1 MPALSGIYERHF
13 HQQLP
18 TYCYLIVNANKLTV
32 SGILF
37 DLDGTLVNSAPDI
50 GNAANNALEILGIER
65 ASKKQIESWIGNGI
79 PKLVKRALTKDFNGE
94 PDPALFAKA
103 LPIFM
108 QNYERDVCV
117 DSYLYEGVA
126 DTLKTL
132 YEQGHTLGCVTNK
145 AASCTLPL
153 LAQLEVDQYFTS
165 IVSGDTCQ
173 HKKPHPEPILF
184 GLEEMQLSPAQCAL
198 VGDSAHDLHAAA
210 AAGLP
215 AIAVNYGYSQGV
227 DLSTE
232 SPFALVDHFADIVK
246 YFEYVAA

>member
-1 MPALSGIYERHF
+1 MNPE
-13 HQQLP
+13 
-18 TYCYLIVNANKLTV
+18 KLRV

-50 GNAANNALEILGIER
+50 GNAANLSLEMLGIEP
-65 ASKKQIESWIGNGI
+65 ASKQQVESWIGNGI

-94 PDPALFAKA
+94 PDPALFDKA

-108 QNYERDVCV
+108 QNYEQNVCV
-117 DSYLYEGVA
+117 DSYLYEGVV
-126 DTLKTL
+126 DTLKSL
-132 YEQGHTLGCVTNK
+132 HDQGYILGCVTNK

-153 LAQLEVDQYFTS
+153 LAQLEIDRYFTS
-165 IVSGDTCQ
+165 IVSGDTCT

-184 GLEEMQLSPAQCAL
+184 GLEEMDLPTSQCLL
-198 VGDSAHDLHAAA
+198 VGDSAHDIHAAK
-210 AAGLP
+210 AAGIP

-232 SPFALVDHFADIVK
+232 SPYAIVENFVDILQ
-246 YFEYVAA
+246 YFEHQ